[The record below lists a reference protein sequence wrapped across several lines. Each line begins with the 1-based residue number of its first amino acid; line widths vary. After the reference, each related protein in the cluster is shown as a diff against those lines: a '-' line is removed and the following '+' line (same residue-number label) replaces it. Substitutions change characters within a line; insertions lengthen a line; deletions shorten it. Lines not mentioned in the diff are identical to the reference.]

1 MLIANL
7 LKLLMLYAPF
17 SNIFNVITILSGIF
31 MYFYAAR
38 QPILDKEKEL
48 FGYELLFRDSIDNV
62 FPDVDGDLATSKMV
76 EASKFNLGVSEFT
89 GNKPAFINFT
99 LETLSSGYAN
109 MLTTDEVVVE
119 ILETVKPGKKLLAI
133 CKDLYEQGYTL
144 ALDDYEHQKV
154 WVHFFPYIKI
164 IKIDWKIS
172 SIEQI
177 KEVKQAIEKFPDIK
191 LLAEK
196 VETYEEY
203 NQAVELGFDYF
214 QGFFFAKPEM
224 VKTKSLSPSQMAMAE
239 LLYETSK
246 PELDLASITSVFER
260 DVTLSYKLLR
270 YANSAIFRRR
280 NEVSS
285 IKQALVTL
293 GFVELKRF
301 MALMFAV
308 NVNPDKPSE
317 LINSAMARAKFCELV
332 AKDINV
338 PVDNSIAF
346 LTGLLS
352 LIDAILDEKLEV
364 VLDKLPLAQEIKEP
378 LLTKQGVLA
387 ELIKLLELI
396 EHAQW
401 DESSLIMKNLGIDKE
416 KAIKDYNEALAW
428 ADEQSLA
435 VNG

>member
-1 MLIANL
+1 MLIAL
-7 LKLLMLYAPF
+7 F
-17 SNIFNVITILSGIF
+17 SNIFNLVSILSGTF

-38 QPILDKEKEL
+38 QPILDKEKKL

-62 FPDVDGDLATSKMV
+62 FPNVDGDEATTKMV
-76 EASKFNLGVSEFT
+76 EASKFNLGVGEFT
-89 GNKPAFINFT
+89 ANKPAFINFT
-99 LETLSSGYAN
+99 FETLSSGYAN
-109 MLTTDEVVVE
+109 MLATDEVVIE

-133 CKDLYEQGYTL
+133 CKDLFEQGYTL

-154 WVHFFPYIKI
+154 WMHFFPYIKI

-177 KEVKQAIEKFPDIK
+177 KEIKHAIAKFPDIK

-203 NQAVELGFDYF
+203 NLALELGFELF

-224 VKTKSLSPSQMAMAE
+224 VKTKTLSPSQMAMAE

-246 PELDLASITSVFER
+246 PELDLTSITSVFER

-280 NEVSS
+280 NEISS
-285 IKQALVTL
+285 IKQALVIL
-293 GFVELKRF
+293 GSLELKRF
-301 MALMFAV
+301 MGLMFAV
-308 NVNPDKPSE
+308 NVNPDKPTE

-332 AKDINV
+332 ATDISA
-338 PVDNSIAF
+338 PVDTSIAF

-352 LIDAILDEKLEV
+352 LIDAILDESLETI
-364 VLDKLPLAQEIKEP
+364 LEKLPLAQEIKEP
-378 LLTKQGVLA
+378 LLTKKGVLA
-387 ELIKLLELI
+387 ELIQLLAFI

-401 DESSLIMKNLGIDKE
+401 EKTTILMKKLGIEKE
-416 KAIKDYNEALAW
+416 KVIKDYNEALAW
-428 ADEQSLA
+428 ADEQSQMM
-435 VNG
+435 NS